1 MSKLSAALKSA
12 RTQAGLTQEALA
24 KRAGGGLTA
33 AIISRAER
41 GEAKPTTEQLK
52 KIAVASGVTQASLLN
67 AAKEATASSK
77 QTAKKAVK
85 TTGTAKKTLAASETS
100 LRLTAAEKKLVLAWR
115 KASDD
120 NQKAALNL
128 LTGAQDADTKDGGL
142 LGSLLSSGASGLGD
156 LVDDLMNKLGK

>member
-1 MSKLSAALKSA
+1 MSKLSTALKSA

-33 AIISRAER
+33 AFISLAER

-67 AAKEATASSK
+67 AAKEAPASSK

-85 TTGTAKKTLAASETS
+85 STATAKKTTTTAETS
-100 LRLTAAEKKLVLAWR
+100 MRLTAAEKKLVLAWR

-120 NQKAALNL
+120 HQKAALSL
-128 LTGAQDADTKDGGL
+128 LTGAQDGDAKDGGL
-142 LGSLLSSGASGLGD
+142 LGSLLSSGTSGLGD
-156 LVDDLMNKLGK
+156 LVGDLMNKLGK